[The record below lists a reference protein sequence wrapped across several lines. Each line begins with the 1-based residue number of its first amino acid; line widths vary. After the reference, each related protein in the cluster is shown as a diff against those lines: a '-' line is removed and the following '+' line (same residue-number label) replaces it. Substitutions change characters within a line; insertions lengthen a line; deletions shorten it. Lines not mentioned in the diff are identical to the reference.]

1 MGGGKPI
8 VLRLGEDVKYNGE
21 FYENVFKNKF
31 DVVANEESD
40 RESFIKAL
48 KENKY
53 VFRSVLEIIM
63 SNNI

>member
-8 VLRLGEDVKYNGE
+8 VIRLGEDVKYNRD
-21 FYENVFKNKF
+21 FYENIFKNKF
-31 DVVANEESD
+31 DVVANEEPD

-53 VFRSVLEIIM
+53 VPSILRRAYHV
-63 SNNI
+63 

>member
-8 VLRLGEDVKYNGE
+8 VLRLGEDVKYNGD

-31 DVVANEESD
+31 DVVANEEPD

-53 VFRSVLEIIM
+53 VLRYVAGM
-63 SNNI
+63 P